1 MAWKSRRERR
11 TRRDQR
17 DRELIASERRPPARH
32 SQRRCS
38 IALRSTARQLDSGSA
53 SESSVRSCFSDS
65 DPGRSIMGVLTLAAT
80 HGSNV
85 QVEANGEDAERA
97 VKAIEKLFDS
107 RFNEN
112 E

>member
-1 MAWKSRRERR
+1 MSRVVKKLEI
-11 TRRDQR
+11 TNK
-17 DRELIASERRPPARH
+17 LGLHARAA
-32 SQRRCS
+32 
-38 IALRSTARQLDSGSA
+38 ALLVQTVNRFSA
-53 SESSVRSCFSDS
+53 QVTLSKDGQSAD
-65 DPGRSIMGVLTLAAT
+65 GRSIMGVLTLAAT